1 MGRLQFCSWVHSV
14 NRPADNLGRF
24 PIPQIFHPAL
34 SLAELR
40 PGRMRCVTVGGREV
54 LICHARE
61 GVFAVDN
68 ICTHA
73 LTRMDEGRLRGV
85 RLICPLHG
93 ASFDI
98 RDGRVLG
105 APASR
110 PLPSYPVRVVDGMI
124 EVALDADST
133 ARPSGH

>member
-1 MGRLQFCSWVHSV
+1 VTE
-14 NRPADNLGRF
+14 P
-24 PIPQIFHPAL
+24 IFHPAL
-34 SLAELR
+34 SLNELP
-40 PGRMRCVTVGGREV
+40 PGRMRCVIIAGREV

-73 LTRMDEGRLRGV
+73 LTRMDEGRMRGV

-110 PLPSYPVRVVDGMI
+110 PLPTYPVRVVEGMI
-124 EVALDADST
+124 EVALQAERVAQASDS
-133 ARPSGH
+133 

>member
-1 MGRLQFCSWVHSV
+1 MTQ
-14 NRPADNLGRF
+14 P
-24 PIPQIFHPAL
+24 IFHAAL
-34 SLAELR
+34 SLAELP

-68 ICTHA
+68 TCTHA
-73 LTRMDEGRLRGV
+73 LARMDEGRLRGV
-85 RLICPLHG
+85 RLTCLMHG

-110 PLPSYPVRVVDGMI
+110 PLPHYPVRVVEGMI
-124 EVALDADST
+124 EVALEA
-133 ARPSGH
+133 

>member
-1 MGRLQFCSWVHSV
+1 MAPVTEPTFHAVLAL
-14 NRPADNLGRF
+14 ADL
-24 PIPQIFHPAL
+24 P
-34 SLAELR
+34 E
-40 PGRMRCVTVGGREV
+40 GRMRCVTVAGREV
-54 LICHARE
+54 LLCHTRE

-73 LTRMDEGRLRGV
+73 FARLDEGRLRGT

-93 ASFDI
+93 ASFDA

-110 PLPSYPVRVVDGMI
+110 PLPRYPVRVVADTI
-124 EVALDADST
+124 EVALEAESLPQT
-133 ARPSGH
+133 NAT

>member
-1 MGRLQFCSWVHSV
+1 MTE
-14 NRPADNLGRF
+14 P
-24 PIPQIFHPAL
+24 IFHPAL
-34 SLAELR
+34 AVAEL
-40 PGRMRCVTVGGREV
+40 PQGRMRCVAVAGREV

-61 GVFAVDN
+61 GIFAVDS

-73 LTRMDEGRLRGV
+73 FARMNEGRLRGA

-105 APASR
+105 APATR
-110 PLPSYPVRVVDGMI
+110 PLRRYPVRVIAGTI
-124 EVALDADST
+124 EVGLEIEKAEQA
-133 ARPSGH
+133 SGNQQERAG